1 MILIYSRASSCIRMD
16 FSNSV
21 MDYRAFPHLLMHCHA
36 DLCIPCIL
44 MFFHTFTHPHS
55 FMHPHAH
62 VLSLFVRIGVC
73 KTLKKQH
80 FENSAPTN
88 KAFARNAH
96 ADSRGNMR
104 VGVTVVQSWSESVFP
119 LSLECPLDWREFLGV
134 GVTAAPHPVSQEVGG
149 AEGISPN

>member
-1 MILIYSRASSCIRMD
+1 MILTHSRASSCIRMD
-16 FSNSV
+16 FQIVSCIIMHSRTFSCIV
-21 MDYRAFPHLLMHCHA
+21 MRTYAFHA
-36 DLCIPCIL
+36 SWCFFIPSRTLIHSCIL
-44 MFFHTFTHPHS
+44 MRAFW
-55 FMHPHAH
+55 
-62 VLSLFVRIGVC
+62 VC
-73 KTLKKQH
+73 SCASGFAKHWKTQH

-134 GVTAAPHPVSQEVGG
+134 GVTAAPHPVTFRLMVTWLRLF
-149 AEGISPN
+149 